1 MDFTKENTDFIFCY
15 QQVYLVG
22 FFAVSSELEE
32 SHRLEIEQ
40 IKWDYEQTQRRI
52 MEDLQ
57 ASLITESAI
66 RVGAARLRAEQEVEQ
81 QLQEMQNELEL
92 RVEERTREI
101 EEKKKSEIKRTKE
114 QCEKE
119 MQDKVDEVMR
129 EMQAEKEAEI
139 EKLFGDNSIQVLSLL

>member
-1 MDFTKENTDFIFCY
+1 MDFIKDNTGFIFCY
-15 QQVYLVG
+15 QRVYLVG

-32 SHRLEIEQ
+32 NHRLEIEK

-81 QLQEMQNELEL
+81 QLREMQNELEL

-139 EKLFGDNSIQVLSLL
+139 EKLIGDNSIQVPSLL